1 MYFKH
6 EDVNL
11 LNGKEWEKIVHA
23 NINQRKSA
31 YNNMRKK
38 HFKVKNIT
46 GDKDHFIM
54 VKGSIYWVRLYQN
67 VHVSN
72 NRASEYMN

>member
-1 MYFKH
+1 MQT
-6 EDVNL
+6 L
-11 LNGKEWEKIVHA
+11 IKEKVLTIIWEE
-23 NINQRKSA
+23 
-31 YNNMRKK
+31 K